1 MTKRRKNKSHSIIIG
16 SLLILLGI
24 AMPLS
29 KYLYN
34 NYLNNMEDE
43 KIEDFFNETIKEEQ
57 VISST
62 DEVSSAK
69 EKQTSSYNYIAVLEI
84 PTISLKRGLVP
95 KEDKANNVNQN
106 IQILKGSNMPD
117 VENSV
122 LLLAGHSGSGRI
134 AFFHNLNH
142 VGHHDLVY
150 IYYNNMKYIYK
161 VIDRY
166 IEPKDGDI
174 SVYRDKSK
182 TTLVLT
188 TCSQESKGSQFVVI
202 AELIDKENY

>member
-1 MTKRRKNKSHSIIIG
+1 MTKRRRNKSHSIIIG

-43 KIEDFFNETIKEEQ
+43 KIEDFFNKTIKEEQ

-62 DEVSSAK
+62 DEVPSVK
-69 EKQTSSYNYIAVLEI
+69 EKQPSSYNYIAVLEI

-122 LLLAGHSGSGRI
+122 LMLAGHSGSGRI
-134 AFFHNLNH
+134 AFFHNLH
-142 VGHHDLVY
+142 RVGHHDLVY
-150 IYYNNMKYIYK
+150 VYYNNTKYIYK
-161 VIDRY
+161 VVDRY

-188 TCSQESKGSQFVVI
+188 TCSQENKGSQFVVI

>member
-1 MTKRRKNKSHSIIIG
+1 MIKRRKNKIHSIIIG
-16 SLLILLGI
+16 SLLIILGI

-57 VISST
+57 VVSST
-62 DEVSSAK
+62 DEVPSEK

-134 AFFHNLNH
+134 AFFHNLH
-142 VGHHDLVY
+142 RVGHHDLVY
-150 IYYNNMKYIYK
+150 VYYNNTKYIYK
-161 VIDRY
+161 VVDRY
-166 IEPKDGDI
+166 IETKDGDI

-188 TCSQESKGSQFVVI
+188 TCSQENKGSQFVVI